1 MTMVDRFSDLPNGVA
16 YRILSFLAIRDLTC
30 FGIASKRCRA
40 LYLSI
45 PSLELR
51 DFLPKTTPT
60 GEFRF
65 FSHTTCEFRLR
76 LLSSLDRF
84 LLHRGDN
91 RINYFGIYWN
101 GHFDLG
107 SDRTPCFCVNV
118 RSQIIDW
125 IRNAV
130 RCNVEVLCVS
140 SNLKDFVV
148 EPLAFPCGVF
158 LCATLRSLC
167 VNMDGTIV
175 KTPSVS
181 FSSNIEYLEL
191 INVDIE
197 DEGFF
202 KWISCSCKFLKELI
216 LSDVGRVENIII
228 ESSSLEKFEVFDHF
242 YDGIC
247 TLSHLTIS
255 GKKLETIAIWWSF
268 DSHSGTS
275 LNMFAPK
282 LKYLEWR
289 GHLTNQANLGQLEC
303 LEKALICLEPKAD
316 DSDKQIK
323 HFCVLHRVEH
333 LVLNAA
339 TFKALFREG
348 STHAQFDHVSNLR
361 LNLRRFSDDIFP
373 AVVSLLKGL
382 HNLCTLYI
390 SCCAVPSFLHPQ
402 RDVSGFDKAYWKLQN
417 LDFVDQIKKVTLV
430 LDGSN
435 NGIDFARYILE
446 HAKNL
451 ELMDIQYLLN
461 PSDDAIQKLN
471 ESKKMSKATVI
482 FEEDFVED
490 SDKNLENFDEDF
502 EED

>member
-1 MTMVDRFSDLPNGVA
+1 MERKLKVLGYPSLIESMTMVDRFSDLPNGVA
-16 YRILSFLAIRDLTC
+16 YRILSFLTIRDLTC

-76 LLSSLDRF
+76 LFSSLDRF
-84 LLHRGDN
+84 LLQRGDN

-101 GHFDLG
+101 GHSDLG

-125 IRNAV
+125 IHNAV
-130 RCNVEVLCVS
+130 RCNVEVLS
-140 SNLKDFVV
+140 
-148 EPLAFPCGVF
+148 FPCDVF

-202 KWISCSCKFLKELI
+202 KWISCSCKFIKELI
-216 LSDVGRVENIII
+216 LSDVGPVENIII
-228 ESSSLEKFEVFDHF
+228 ESSSLEKFEVYDHF

-275 LNMFAPK
+275 LNMYAPK

-339 TFKALFREG
+339 TFK
-348 STHAQFDHVSNLR
+348 
-361 LNLRRFSDDIFP
+361 
-373 AVVSLLKGL
+373 
-382 HNLCTLYI
+382 
-390 SCCAVPSFLHPQ
+390 
-402 RDVSGFDKAYWKLQN
+402 VSGFDKAYWKLQN

-451 ELMDIQYLLN
+451 EQMDIQYLLN

>member
-1 MTMVDRFSDLPNGVA
+1 
-16 YRILSFLAIRDLTC
+16 
-30 FGIASKRCRA
+30 
-40 LYLSI
+40 
-45 PSLELR
+45 
-51 DFLPKTTPT
+51 
-60 GEFRF
+60 
-65 FSHTTCEFRLR
+65 
-76 LLSSLDRF
+76 
-84 LLHRGDN
+84 
-91 RINYFGIYWN
+91 
-101 GHFDLG
+101 
-107 SDRTPCFCVNV
+107 
-118 RSQIIDW
+118 
-125 IRNAV
+125 
-130 RCNVEVLCVS
+130 
-140 SNLKDFVV
+140 
-148 EPLAFPCGVF
+148 
-158 LCATLRSLC
+158 
-167 VNMDGTIV
+167 
-175 KTPSVS
+175 
-181 FSSNIEYLEL
+181 
-191 INVDIE
+191 
-197 DEGFF
+197 
-202 KWISCSCKFLKELI
+202 
-216 LSDVGRVENIII
+216 
-228 ESSSLEKFEVFDHF
+228 
-242 YDGIC
+242 
-247 TLSHLTIS
+247 
-255 GKKLETIAIWWSF
+255 
-268 DSHSGTS
+268 
-275 LNMFAPK
+275 MFAPK